1 MPCVEALRRGL
12 AVHDLPLQSGVD
24 VMFNLSRKETAH
36 ASHIAAIDL
45 GSNSFHMIIA
55 RWDNDQLI
63 LLDRLREPVRL
74 GWGLQ
79 ADGSLSEDARE
90 KAMAC
95 LERFGECLREYPSR
109 SVRIVGTKT
118 LRSITD
124 SRQFLQ
130 EAQARLGHPVEI
142 ISGDE
147 EARLVYL
154 GVAHCI
160 APGEGKRM
168 VVDIGG
174 GSTEIILGQGMAP
187 LLKESLSMG
196 CVAIA
201 KQFFFDG
208 KVTDKAIKKAR
219 IACLQELE
227 PVNDLFVE
235 QGWQEVLGASGTI
248 KAVAK
253 VCQSMGWSDGAIEK
267 QSLDIIVQMYR
278 QHGNTDLKITGLSD
292 DRQAVFLGG
301 VIVLS
306 ALFESLQLEQMIAAE
321 WALREGLL
329 YDLKGRLED
338 HDIRQASVD
347 ALAKRFHVNLE
358 KAERIEKTALM
369 LLDQVSDTWGL
380 NVDEAGKLLR
390 WSARLYPVGLDIAH
404 SDYHKHS
411 AYIVEHVDMAGCS
424 RAEQKQLAALVLAHR
439 KRFPIKQFP
448 LENTALLQVAIL
460 LRLAII
466 FHRGRKKE
474 GRLPIKLRANNH
486 KLKLTL
492 PSVWREANTLTHA
505 DLESEAQH
513 LEEIGY
519 LLDVIANGD

>member
-1 MPCVEALRRGL
+1 MMA
-12 AVHDLPLQSGVD
+12 AHDLPLQSGVD
-24 VMFNLSRKETAH
+24 LMFNLSRKETTH

-79 ADGSLSEDARE
+79 ADGSLSDDARLR
-90 KAMAC
+90 ALNC

-118 LRSITD
+118 LRSIND
-124 SRQFLQ
+124 ARQFLAD
-130 EAQARLGHPVEI
+130 AQARLGHPVEI

-168 VVDIGG
+168 VIDIGG

-187 LLKESLSMG
+187 LVKESLSMG

-201 KQFFFDG
+201 KRFFFDG

-227 PVNDLFVE
+227 PVSDLFVE
-235 QGWQEVLGASGTI
+235 SGWTEVLGASGTI

-253 VCQSMGWSDGAIEK
+253 VCQTAGWSDGVIRK
-267 QSLDIIVQMYR
+267 SSLDAIVQMYR
-278 QHGNTDLKITGLSD
+278 QHGNTDLKINGLSD
-292 DRQAVFLGG
+292 DRQTVFLGG

-306 ALFESLQLEQMIAAE
+306 ALFESLQLDEMVAAD

-358 KAERIEKTALM
+358 KAERVEKTALM
-369 LLDQVSDTWGL
+369 LLEQVSDSWNL
-380 NVDEAGKLLR
+380 NVSDASKLLR
-390 WSARLYPVGLDIAH
+390 WSARLYPIGLDIAH

-411 AYIVEHVDMAGCS
+411 AYIVEHVDLAGCS
-424 RAEQKQLAALVLAHR
+424 RAEQKQLSALVLAHR

-448 LENTALLQVAIL
+448 LDNTALLQVAIL

-474 GRLPIKLRANNH
+474 RRLPVTLRANNL

-492 PSVWREANTLTHA
+492 PSAWFEVNALTCA
-505 DLESEAQH
+505 DLESESQH
-513 LEEIGY
+513 LQEIGY
-519 LLDVIANGD
+519 TLDIIANGD